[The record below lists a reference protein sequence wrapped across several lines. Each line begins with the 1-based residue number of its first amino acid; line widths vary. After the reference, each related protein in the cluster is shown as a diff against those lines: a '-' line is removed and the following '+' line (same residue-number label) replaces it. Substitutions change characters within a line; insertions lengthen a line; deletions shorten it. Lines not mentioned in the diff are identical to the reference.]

1 MYPYEDMDSFKMF
14 SNKQLPDISKFLSS
28 LKDESISKKDYVHD
42 IVIWNMLKEK
52 TIGDYHDPYL
62 KIDVLIL
69 VDVFEKF
76 INTCVEYYG

>member
-1 MYPYEDMDSFKMF
+1 MDSFKMF

-76 INTCVEYYG
+76 INTCLEYYG

>member
-1 MYPYEDMDSFKMF
+1 MDSFKMF